1 MGQAATNIDFARGL
15 YLGPKV
21 AVVHQ
26 NIDLF
31 FSFIVDPHPKTFEL
45 ACGTVCSSVLWSV
58 TLSLDSVDFLLAF
71 KSIKIMQLSV

>member
-26 NIDLF
+26 NIDF
-31 FSFIVDPHPKTFEL
+31 FFFYCRSPPKNFLISMCVQLSIRQSFGLLPFHWIVLIFNLH
-45 ACGTVCSSVLWSV
+45 
-58 TLSLDSVDFLLAF
+58 LSLLRLCS
-71 KSIKIMQLSV
+71 

>member
-45 ACGTVCSSVLWSV
+45 ACGT
-58 TLSLDSVDFLLAF
+58 
-71 KSIKIMQLSV
+71 I